1 MKISFINLLAMLSPS
16 RFRKVIVNPLQPL
29 TQMEHRVAF
38 ARKQRI
44 YAHAGAG
51 GEFLETQALDFVRDE
66 DFALLRRQLAGRQLE
81 CGQEHA
87 AGVERFRAGVGRR
100 QQVFELQRVVVFVF
114 DARFAEEHRFL
125 LAEEIDDAIAG
136 HAKEP
141 ADDVVDGHQQAIRF
155 HEFVEDVLQNVLG
168 VARVGDAAA
177 DEVEEPGAFAI
188 HDLGDSLILICHS
201 PLFSQRCVHLLMKTD
216 ERGEYCREE

>member
-1 MKISFINLLAMLSPS
+1 MRQSARSPTACQKVISRQPKSDGSSQFHRCSTISPPMKTKTSIPRIASGTMKISFINLLAMLSPS

-66 DFALLRRQLAGRQLE
+66 DFALLRRQLAYRQLE

-87 AGVERFRAGVGRR
+87 AGVERLRAGVGRR
-100 QQVFELQRVVVFVF
+100 QQIFELQRLVVFV
-114 DARFAEEHRFL
+114 RVGRVAEEHRFL

-141 ADDVVDGHQQAIRF
+141 AGDVVD
-155 HEFVEDVLQNVLG
+155 
-168 VARVGDAAA
+168 
-177 DEVEEPGAFAI
+177 
-188 HDLGDSLILICHS
+188 
-201 PLFSQRCVHLLMKTD
+201 
-216 ERGEYCREE
+216 